1 MKLWKV
7 ETASGPAYVQAK
19 SSDEAFAI
27 AEARYGRGN
36 VTGAGPAR
44 GTGDPLKGA
53 AILAQVKD
61 IGVIQVGTYN
71 GGGNL
76 NSLSSFAE
84 SFDSAEFANNLAQNP
99 YYSLSGPNVGGGGG
113 AKASFAPLGDGSGGG
128 SDEVSGEGGFGGIGS
143 DGSGGAIDSVNN
155 LGSVFRQYL
164 RSTGMDPDSALGQ
177 SAFGLA
183 NPLQNMLEL
192 AQGAQMNPFIPGQ
205 PFNPQGAKAF
215 LEQRGLQGISSG
227 ASNVINQ
234 LAGANQ
240 SNAGT
245 EMFLRPGTQG
255 DVGATQARS
264 AMLAALYKMAPA
276 WAARHGSRAIGKASD
291 EFFDARQGGTFGS
304 GQTTDENMLRYIKDK
319 FGGSGI
325 FG

>member
-1 MKLWKV
+1 MREFLV
-7 ETASGPAYVQAK
+7 EIV
-19 SSDEAFAI
+19 D
-27 AEARYGRGN
+27 GRGN
-36 VTGAGPAR
+36 RSYAIVTAEDASDARNRVGIAGLGYTAQQVYPNTQAGFNDLSNQSADLR
-44 GTGDPLKGA
+44 QSGLK
-53 AILAQVKD
+53 LKD
-61 IGVIQVGTYN
+61 IKSFGTMPDVSDRMQPQP
-71 GGGNL
+71 G
-76 NSLSSFAE
+76 
-84 SFDSAEFANNLAQNP
+84 DSTKGQ
-99 YYSLSGPNVGGGGG
+99 
-113 AKASFAPLGDGSGGG
+113 
-128 SDEVSGEGGFGGIGS
+128 GGFGGQGS
-143 DGSGGAIDSVNN
+143 DGSGGAIDSEIN
-155 LGSVFRQYL
+155 LGSVFRQFL

-183 NPLQNMLEL
+183 TPLESMLEL
-192 AQGAQMNPFIPGQ
+192 AQGAQMNPHIPGQ
-205 PFNPQGAKAF
+205 PFNPQGAAAF

-255 DVGATQARS
+255 DVGATQSRG

-291 EFFDARQGGTFGS
+291 EFFDARQGGDFGS
-304 GQTTDENMLRYIKDK
+304 GQMADENMIRFIRDR
-319 FGGSGI
+319 FGGTGI